1 MRLLTEGKCV
11 ATDPFVYRIFEPK
24 VQLAEAVTGGVRP
37 AKRERGIL
45 RNLTRNVRQ
54 DRSGRGT
61 RGELEI
67 RMRRMTWM
75 ALALPLLAAA
85 PAAAQQQPF
94 NPTINFP
101 AAGCTATAA
110 ELEAA
115 KKTALEFFAPNVDRV
130 ALADPTYKQHNPA
143 FVKGARE
150 AGMNDYDYFKSR
162 FGGPPAARGG
172 GAGAR
177 AGGAPAGPQPPQAA
191 PYEFAVAQCDTVFIL
206 RKQYR
211 QDPTLAPGNFYE
223 AYSFDAFRVR
233 NGKLVE
239 HWDMAVINPPAAAPA
254 GGRGQ

>member
-1 MRLLTEGKCV
+1 MRT
-11 ATDPFVYRIFEPK
+11 
-24 VQLAEAVTGGVRP
+24 
-37 AKRERGIL
+37 
-45 RNLTRNVRQ
+45 
-54 DRSGRGT
+54 
-61 RGELEI
+61 
-67 RMRRMTWM
+67 MTWM

-101 AAGCTATAA
+101 AAGCTATPAQLEENKKAA
-110 ELEAA
+110 LA
-115 KKTALEFFAPNVDRV
+115 FFAPNADRV

-162 FGGPPAARGG
+162 FGGPAANRGG
-172 GAGAR
+172 GGGPR

-211 QDPTLAPGNFYE
+211 QDPTAAPGTFYE
-223 AYSFDAFRVR
+223 AYTFDTFRVR

-239 HWDMAVINPPAAAPA
+239 HWDMAVINPPGRAGGAP